1 MHQEIGVLKEVVLV
15 PLPDSPIG
23 VQQSG
28 VDVISVTRLGNFLK
42 FMVTYFFPKVTQIWI
57 DFVIFFGK
65 HPF

>member
-1 MHQEIGVLKEVVLV
+1 MLHSRILDTLMNQEIGVLKEVVLV

-42 FMVTYFFPKVTQIWI
+42 FMVTYFFPKVTQI
-57 DFVIFFGK
+57 
-65 HPF
+65 

>member
-1 MHQEIGVLKEVVLV
+1 MHQEIGALKEVVLV

-42 FMVTYFFPKVTQIWI
+42 FMVTYFFPKVTQI
-57 DFVIFFGK
+57 
-65 HPF
+65 